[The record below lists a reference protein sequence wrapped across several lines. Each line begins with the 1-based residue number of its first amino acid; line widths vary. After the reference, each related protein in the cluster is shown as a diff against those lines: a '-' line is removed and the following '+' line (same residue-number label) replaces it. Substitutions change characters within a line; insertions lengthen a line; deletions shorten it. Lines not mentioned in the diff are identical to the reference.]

1 MAPPR
6 RYRGAAASR
15 LGVMGRLVG
24 GLGHDV
30 VVSML
35 TKEIAEERA
44 YLGSLPS
51 SARKGNVLKA
61 KISPWRYYWRNR
73 GTSYIG
79 TVHHVGCTNSSQC
92 NNYTGFSN
100 YFALHSCVA

>member
-44 YLGSLPS
+44 
-51 SARKGNVLKA
+51 
-61 KISPWRYYWRNR
+61 
-73 GTSYIG
+73 
-79 TVHHVGCTNSSQC
+79 
-92 NNYTGFSN
+92 
-100 YFALHSCVA
+100 